1 LTFFLILLSIV
12 LILIR
17 PQDYIPGLQES
28 SIVNFAL
35 IATSISWFTSSRQKL
50 DFPQVPILLAF
61 VACMAVSVLLSDGG
75 GDVWDDL
82 MKFFPSLMLF
92 IFIATI
98 VTSQARI
105 TTVMDLIA
113 VCAFIIAIHSIQ
125 QYRNGVGWTGLEV
138 LIEHDIKRIR
148 YLGIFNDP
156 NDLGLLL
163 VTSLPIVFYWLEK
176 ESNPPVKV
184 IYLGVLGVL
193 MYGIYLTNSRGS
205 MMATGAILLLMF
217 WRRYGSM
224 KAIVLGGIG
233 GAAAL
238 GVSSRLST
246 LEVGE
251 QSAWERVYAWDEGIY
266 MMLDSPLFGV
276 GYRNFDQLYY
286 LTAHNSLILVLAE
299 TGLVGYT
306 LWFTFVGSIVLL
318 LWGLLRLQQTTVPIN
333 SNDEDDISW
342 EEYQKIGWALFSSL
356 IAYLITGFF
365 LSQSYIV
372 YVFILYGI
380 ILGYYH
386 FGRDRFDFVSEQVFD
401 MNELVKWGIY
411 SALSV
416 IGLFVM
422 VKVLI
427 KIAA

>member
-1 LTFFLILLSIV
+1 MTFFLILISIV

-17 PQDYIPGLQES
+17 PQDYIPGLQDS

-35 IATSISWFTSSRQKL
+35 IATSLSWAAGLRQKL

-61 VACMAVSVLLSDGG
+61 VGCMAISVLKSDGA

-82 MKFFPSLMLF
+82 MKFFPSVMLF

-98 VTSQARI
+98 ATSQSRI
-105 TTVMDLIA
+105 TTIMDLIA

-125 QYRNGVGWTGLEV
+125 QYKNGVGWTGLEV

-163 VTSLPIVFYWLEK
+163 VTSLPIIFYWLEK
-176 ESNPPVKV
+176 AGSVPAKI
-184 IYLGVLGVL
+184 IYLCVLGVL
-193 MYGIYLTNSRGS
+193 LYGIYLTNSRGS
-205 MMATGAILLLMF
+205 MMATGAILLLIF

-224 KAIVLGGIG
+224 KALILGGVG
-233 GAAAL
+233 VSAAL

-251 QSAWERVYAWDEGIY
+251 ESAWERVYAWDEGIY

-276 GYRNFDQLYY
+276 GYQNFDQLYY

-299 TGLVGYT
+299 TGLIGYT
-306 LWFTFVGSIVLL
+306 LWFTFVGSIFYL
-318 LWGLLRLQQTTVPIN
+318 LWTIINLQKLI
-333 SNDEDDISW
+333 SIEDMSIDEVESW
-342 EEYQKIGWALFSSL
+342 QEYQRIGWALFLSL

-372 YVFILYGI
+372 YVFIIYGV

-386 FGRDRFDFVSEQVFD
+386 LGRNEYEFVPQQELGMSELANWV
-401 MNELVKWGIY
+401 VY

-416 IGLFVM
+416 IGLFIM
-422 VKVLI
+422 VKILI
-427 KIAA
+427 KLAV

>member
-1 LTFFLILLSIV
+1 MTFFLILFSIV

-17 PQDYIPGLQES
+17 PQDYIPGLQDS
-28 SIVNFAL
+28 SIVNYAL
-35 IATSISWFTSSRQKL
+35 IATSLSWLLGVREKL

-61 VACMAVSVLLSDGG
+61 VAWMALSVFKSDGA
-75 GDVWDDL
+75 GDVWDDM

-98 VTSQARI
+98 ATSQARM
-105 TTVMDLIA
+105 TTMMDLIA
-113 VCAFIIAIHSIQ
+113 MCAFIIAIHSIQ
-125 QYRNGVGWTGLEV
+125 QFKNGVGWTGLEV
-138 LIEHDIKRIR
+138 LLEHDIKRIR

-163 VTSLPIVFYWLEK
+163 VTSVPIIFYWLEK
-176 ESNPPVKV
+176 EGNVSVKI
-184 IYLGVLGVL
+184 IYLGVLGTL
-193 MYGIYLTNSRGS
+193 LYAIYLTNSRGS

-224 KAIVLGGIG
+224 KALVLGGIVVV
-233 GAAAL
+233 AAL

-251 QSAWERVYAWDEGIY
+251 ESAWERVYAWDEGIY
-266 MMLDSPLFGV
+266 MMLDSPVFGV

-306 LWFTFVGSIVLL
+306 LWFTFVGSIVVLI
-318 LWGLLRLQQTTVPIN
+318 WGIISLQKTVPTEKM
-333 SNDEDDISW
+333 SVDEMASW
-342 EEYQKIGWALFSSL
+342 NEYQKIGWALFLSL
-356 IAYLITGFF
+356 VAYLITGFF

-372 YVFILYGI
+372 YIFILYGMV
-380 ILGYYH
+380 LGYYH
-386 FGRDRFDFVSEQVFD
+386 WGR
-401 MNELVKWGIY
+401 NELEVIPKQVLGAYEFSKWTMY

-416 IGLFVM
+416 IGLFIM
-422 VKVLI
+422 VKFLI
-427 KIAA
+427 KLAV

>member
-1 LTFFLILLSIV
+1 VTFFLILVSII

-17 PQDYIPGLQES
+17 PQDYIPGLQDS
-28 SIVNFAL
+28 SIVNYAL
-35 IATSISWFTSSRQKL
+35 IATSFSWLIGLRQKL

-61 VACMAVSVLLSDGG
+61 VVCMAVSVMKSDGV

-82 MKFFPSLMLF
+82 MHFFPSLMLF
-92 IFIATI
+92 IFIATV
-98 VTSQARI
+98 VTSKERI
-105 TTVMDLIA
+105 TIIMDLIA

-156 NDLGLLL
+156 NDLGLLF
-163 VTSLPIVFYWLEK
+163 VTSLPIIFYWLEK
-176 ESNPPVKV
+176 ESSVSVKM
-184 IYLGVLGVL
+184 IYIGVLGIL
-193 MYGIYLTNSRGS
+193 LYGIYLTNSRGS

-217 WRRYGSM
+217 WRRFGSM
-224 KAIVLGGIG
+224 KALVLGSLLFTAI
-233 GAAAL
+233 L

-251 QSAWERVYAWDEGIY
+251 ESAWERVYAWDEGIY

-306 LWFTFVGSIVLL
+306 FWFTFVGSIVLL
-318 LWGLLRLQQTTVPIN
+318 LWSLIGLEPSVSTEKMQDKLVA
-333 SNDEDDISW
+333 W
-342 EEYQKIGWALFSSL
+342 EEYKKIGWALFLSL
-356 IAYLITGFF
+356 ISYLITGFF

-372 YVFILYGI
+372 YVFIIYGL

-386 FGRDRFDFVSEQVFD
+386 FGRNEFDFVPQQVLG
-401 MNELVKWGIY
+401 MYELAKWLVY
-411 SALSV
+411 SGLSV
-416 IGLFVM
+416 IGLFIM

-427 KIAA
+427 KLAV